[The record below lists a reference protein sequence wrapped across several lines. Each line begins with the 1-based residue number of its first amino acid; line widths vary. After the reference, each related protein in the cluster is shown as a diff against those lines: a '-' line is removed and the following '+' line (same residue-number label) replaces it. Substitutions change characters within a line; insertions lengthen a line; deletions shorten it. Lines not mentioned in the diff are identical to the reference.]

1 VVVAALAAGAGAGAV
16 VALNHNSQSPGSTVS
31 SQQIPSPNHNAA
43 GGANTTNLNEDS
55 VASKVKPGMVDINST
70 LKYQDGAAAGTGMI
84 LSSNGV
90 VLTNN
95 HVVEGST
102 HLTATTVVAGKKY
115 QATVL
120 GVDPTDDVALI
131 KLQGASGLKTVQVGD
146 SSKVRLGTAVVAI
159 GNAGGTGGAPTVTSG
174 SITALGRTIT
184 ASNSGSSQNTETLH
198 NMIQTNAPI
207 AEGDSGGALANG
219 AGQVVGMN
227 TAANSQSLG
236 GPGTSM
242 GFAIPINRALAI
254 AKLIA
259 SGKASGHI
267 LIGPKG
273 FMGVGVDA
281 VKDANQCLAQ
291 SGVRAGYQVPTQS
304 GALVCYAY
312 PGTPAYKA
320 GVRPGDVITGV
331 SGQSVSTAS
340 GLTGVMLKYKPGT
353 TVSLTWVDSQKQSH
367 TSSLTLITGPV
378 K

>member
-1 VVVAALAAGAGAGAV
+1 M

-31 SQQIPSPNHNAA
+31 AQQIPRANPN
-43 GGANTTNLNEDS
+43 GPGANTTNIDVQS
-55 VASKVKPGMVDINST
+55 VANKVQPGVVDINST
-70 LKYQDGAAAGTGMI
+70 LKYQDGAAAGTGMV

-102 HLTATTVVAGKKY
+102 HLTATPVIGGKKY

-146 SSKVRLGTAVVAI
+146 SSKVGLGTAVVAI
-159 GNAGGTGGAPTVTSG
+159 GNAGGRGGSPTVTSG
-174 SITALGRTIT
+174 TITAKGRTIT
-184 ASNSGSSQNTETLH
+184 ASDSGSTQNTETLH
-198 NMIQTNAPI
+198 NMLQTNAPI
-207 AEGDSGGALANG
+207 AEGDSGGALANA
-219 AGQVVGMN
+219 AGQVIGMN

-236 GPGTSM
+236 GTGTSM

-254 AKLIA
+254 ARQIA
-259 SGKASGHI
+259 AGNASGHI

-281 VKDANQCLAQ
+281 VTDANQCLAQ
-291 SGVRAGYQVPTQS
+291 SGVKAGYQVPTQA

-331 SGQSVSTAS
+331 SGQTVTTAN

-353 TVSLTWVDSQKQSH
+353 TVSLTWVDAQKQSH